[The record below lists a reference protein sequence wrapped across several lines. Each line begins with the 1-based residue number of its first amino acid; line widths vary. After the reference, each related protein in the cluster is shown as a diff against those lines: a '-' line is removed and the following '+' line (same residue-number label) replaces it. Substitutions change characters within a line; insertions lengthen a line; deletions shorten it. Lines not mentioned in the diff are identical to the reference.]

1 MNSFLGNLYSDLLQ
15 LEADLKKNGASK
27 SMQSRAR
34 DARNA
39 VTWLQECLDAK
50 GGQR

>member
-1 MNSFLGNLYSDLLQ
+1 MEARLEKLWAALQQ
-15 LEADLKKNGASK
+15 LELDLKNNGASL

-39 VTWLQECLDAK
+39 VTWLQEELEK
-50 GGQR
+50 K

>member
-1 MNSFLGNLYSDLLQ
+1 MNPFLAELYDD
-15 LEADLKKNGASK
+15 LEAFETLLKSNGASK

-39 VTWLQECLDAK
+39 ITWLQEELDK
-50 GGQR
+50 K

>member
-1 MNSFLGNLYSDLLQ
+1 MDSFLLRLYEDLQRLENNLKSH
-15 LEADLKKNGASK
+15 GASR

-39 VTWLQECLDAK
+39 VTWLQEELERK
-50 GGQR
+50 Q

>member
-1 MNSFLGNLYSDLLQ
+1 MDVFLLGLYEDLQQ
-15 LEADLKKNGASK
+15 LENKLKNNGASL

-39 VTWLQECLDAK
+39 VTWLQERLD
-50 GGQR
+50 GTESQ